1 MQKLTVLLADDNKQ
15 WLNTLKEELRT
26 YPSLDVIAAVDNGKT
41 ALDMIK
47 DFNIDVVV
55 TDVVMPEY
63 DGFFLLEGIGKLNK
77 KPPVVI
83 MMSSFC
89 TDAMVSRAAALSA
102 TYFLRK
108 PFSSSTLYA
117 KINFFCN
124 YTVPNLSKEPD
135 MFKNN
140 SGDIEVIVSNM
151 IKTVGVPAHIKG
163 YQFLRDAII
172 WTVKDMEIINA
183 VTKELYPGIAKKYKT
198 TPSRVERAIRHAIE
212 ISWQRGDIDTLTGI
226 FGYTVKMNKDKPTNS
241 EFIAMIA
248 DKIRLG
254 MKTGEQNVM

>member
-15 WLNTLKEELRT
+15 WLNTIKEGLRT
-26 YPSLDVIAAVDNGKT
+26 YPSLDIIAAVDNGKT
-41 ALDMIK
+41 ALEMIK
-47 DFNIDVVV
+47 DFNVDVVV

-63 DGFFLLEGIGKLNK
+63 DGFYLLEGISKLNRK
-77 KPPVVI
+77 HPVVI

-89 TDAMVSRAAALSA
+89 TDVMVSRAAALNA

-108 PFSSSTLYA
+108 PFSASTLYS

-124 YTVPNLSKEPD
+124 CVSPDLSRS
-135 MFKNN
+135 MNAFSTN
-140 SGDIEVIVSNM
+140 SDDLEVIVSNM

-163 YQFLRDAII
+163 YQFLRDSII

-198 TPSRVERAIRHAIE
+198 PPSRVERAIRHAIE
-212 ISWQRGDIDTLTGI
+212 ISWQRGDIETLTGI
-226 FGYTVKMNKDKPTNS
+226 FGYTVKINKDKPTNS

-248 DKIRLG
+248 DKIRLS
-254 MKTGEQNVM
+254 MKKSEKSVM

>member
-15 WLNTLKEELRT
+15 WLNTIKEDLRT
-26 YPSLDVIAAVDNGKT
+26 YPSIDVIAAVDNGKT

-47 DFNIDVVV
+47 DFNVDVVV

-63 DGFFLLEGIGKLNK
+63 DGFYLLDGITKLNK
-77 KPPVVI
+77 KQPVVI

-89 TDAMVSRAAALSA
+89 TDAMVSRSASLGA

-108 PFSSSTLYA
+108 PFSGATLYN
-117 KINFFCN
+117 KINFFCSCV
-124 YTVPNLSKEPD
+124 VPDLSRG
-135 MFKNN
+135 MNAFG
-140 SGDIEVIVSNM
+140 SGNDIEIIVSNM

-212 ISWQRGDIDTLTGI
+212 ISWQRGDIETLTGI
-226 FGYTVKMNKDKPTNS
+226 FGYTVKINKDKPTNS

-248 DKIRLG
+248 DKIRLSI
-254 MKTGEQNVM
+254 KTGEKNVM